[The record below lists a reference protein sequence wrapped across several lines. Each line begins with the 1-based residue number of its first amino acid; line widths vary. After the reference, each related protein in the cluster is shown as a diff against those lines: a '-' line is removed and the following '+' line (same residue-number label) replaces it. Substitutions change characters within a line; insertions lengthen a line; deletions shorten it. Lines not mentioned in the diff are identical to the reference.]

1 MKKTL
6 IVVAAWLLAVVL
18 IAALVVSM
26 GFSFPEA
33 LLIGMLFLPG
43 ALAARFFL
51 PKISFEPR
59 RAGIRD
65 SIFVL
70 LGILVAGADRVGQL
84 LYPSPSQDL
93 PMGL

>member
-6 IVVAAWLLAVVL
+6 IVLGVWILAIVL

-33 LLIGMLFLPG
+33 LLIGVLFLPG

-59 RAGIRD
+59 KAGIRD
-65 SIFVL
+65 SVFVL
-70 LGILVAGADRVGQL
+70 LAILVLETALIVLANL
-84 LYPSPSQDL
+84 
-93 PMGL
+93 